1 MNEAKKERASLA
13 DTARFLGYVA
23 RYAPAYFVSVALYQS
38 VHGVLIFFEH
48 TWSIKVIA
56 DAIQYRRPFS
66 SIVAYIGV
74 IAALVTLSLLFGA
87 ILYNGIE
94 IRGKE
99 KAHLALRRRLLAKA
113 AAIDL
118 ANYDDPG
125 TYNDF
130 VWAVNDAPERMD
142 EAMAL
147 LGRFLSCLSS
157 ILSSGVFVVLRDPA
171 SGCFVLA
178 STLLSMFA
186 QGALGK
192 AQFGAERAC
201 QPHRRRMDYFAR
213 LFYGPEFAKEIR
225 LSGIGGRI
233 RQEYGREAEA
243 SRAEIA
249 ARSWKQVVLGFL
261 ADFLF
266 SRFLIDGLY
275 VGYLVIQAVI
285 LKRFSYG
292 DAIALVNSTGRA
304 IDRLQELGDIIPGL
318 SKIGRFSKRVRLF
331 LAAEPRIAAPPSPRP
346 LPGSPWRLEFDNV
359 EFAYPA
365 GQGQGSEGGS
375 SVLKGVSLA
384 LRQGD
389 KVALV
394 GHNGSGKTTLVK
406 LAMRLYDPT
415 AGAIRLNGVDI
426 REFDPIEY
434 RALLGTVFQD
444 FQIFAAS
451 LAENVVLDLVDP
463 EDGKAA
469 RSIDA
474 ALRKSGFGERL
485 DRMPG
490 GLASNLTRE
499 FDAEGEN
506 LSGGENQKVA
516 LSRVFG
522 KGCMVSFLDEPS
534 SALDPDSEYEL
545 NRTMRDASR
554 DSGVFFISHRLS
566 STLMADR
573 IVLLEGGRIVE
584 EGGHAELMEKN
595 GRYAEMF
602 ELQAGRYRPPVEA
615 SGRLRAPSEDSP
627 E

>member
-1 MNEAKKERASLA
+1 MKDPMTEKASLA

-23 RYAPAYFVSVALYQS
+23 RHAPAYFISVVLYQS

-56 DAIQYRRPFS
+56 DAIQYHRPFS
-66 SIVAYIGV
+66 TVVSYIGV
-74 IAALVTLSLLFGA
+74 IIGLVTLSLLFGA

-99 KAHLALRRRLLAKA
+99 KAHLALRRRLLSKA
-113 AAIDL
+113 ASIDL
-118 ANYDDPG
+118 ANYDDPK

-147 LGRFLSCLSS
+147 LGRFLACLSS
-157 ILSSGVFVVLRDPA
+157 ILASGAFVIFRDPA

-178 STLLSMFA
+178 STVFSMLS
-186 QGALGK
+186 QGVLGK
-192 AQFGAERAC
+192 AQFGTERAS
-201 QPHRRRMDYFAR
+201 QPHRRKMDYFAR
-213 LFYGPEFAKEIR
+213 LFYGPEYAKEIR

-249 ARSWKQVVLGFL
+249 SRSWKQVIFGFL

-275 VGYLVIQAVI
+275 VGYLVVQAVI

-304 IDRLQELGDIIPGL
+304 IDRLQEMGDIIPGL
-318 SKIGRFSKRVRLF
+318 SKIGRFSRRVRLF
-331 LAAEPRIAAPPSPRP
+331 LAAEPRIAAPRSPQPVPS
-346 LPGSPWRLEFDNV
+346 SPWVLEFKDV
-359 EFAYPA
+359 EFAYPTDSDGA
-365 GQGQGSEGGS
+365 STGGERI
-375 SVLKGVSLA
+375 LKGISFSV
-384 LRQGD
+384 RQGET
-389 KVALV
+389 VAFV
-394 GHNGSGKTTLVK
+394 GHNGAGKTTLVK

-415 AGAIRLNGVDI
+415 GGAVLLNGIDI
-426 REFDPIEY
+426 REFDPREY
-434 RALLGTVFQD
+434 RARLGTVFQD

-451 LAENVVLDLVDP
+451 LAENVMLDRIDSGDP
-463 EDGKAA
+463 KTAEG
-469 RSIDA
+469 IDA
-474 ALRKSGFGERL
+474 ALRKSGFGGRL
-485 DRMPG
+485 GKMPR
-490 GLASNLTRE
+490 GLDSNLTRE
-499 FDAEGEN
+499 FDKEGEN

-516 LSRVFG
+516 LSRVFAKSG
-522 KGCMVSFLDEPS
+522 NVAFLDEPS

-573 IVLLEGGRIVE
+573 ILLLENGRIVE
-584 EGGHAELMEKN
+584 QGGHAELMARN

-602 ELQAGRYRPPVEA
+602 ELQASRYRPPVGA
-615 SGRLRAPSEDSP
+615 
-627 E
+627 